1 MESTTPIR
9 HPLCREAITHFGVSP
24 ALVAQPL
31 NPAATRWI
39 WPDKKNPAVSL
50 ATLCEVVLTAA
61 YAMKAGRT
69 AELQAYLETKGL
81 KGPDGVAIMK
91 ATTAPELEAHE
102 AACGGD

>member
-1 MESTTPIR
+1 MKSTSPIR

-24 ALVAQPL
+24 ALVALPL

-39 WPDKKNPAVSL
+39 WPDRENPAVSL

-69 AELQAYLETKGL
+69 AELQAYLEAKGL
-81 KGPDGVAIMK
+81 KGPEGVAGMK
-91 ATTAPELEAHE
+91 ATIARELEAHE
-102 AACGGD
+102 AARRGA